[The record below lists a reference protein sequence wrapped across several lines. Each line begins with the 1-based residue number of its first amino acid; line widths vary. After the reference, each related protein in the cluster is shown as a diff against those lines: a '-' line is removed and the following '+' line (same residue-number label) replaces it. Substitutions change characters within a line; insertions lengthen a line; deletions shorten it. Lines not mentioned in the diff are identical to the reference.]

1 MTHPIGIADRL
12 RIERATWA
20 IDYRLQDLP
29 RRTRIAKRREL
40 RTNLRAAAEDVGA
53 RQAVRQLGDLRR
65 LAADYLDA
73 EYGEVARRPSWTAAA
88 IALLAVDAAM
98 LVLSA
103 VVTSVFRAGSSPLI
117 LTRRDRSTG
126 TGCPTCSATRR
137 SPSPTGRAR
146 PMGSVDAAR
155 LRRDAR
161 CDDPR
166 GPVVAAVPRPA
177 QPPPRSVDGLGA
189 AWSRRSAFA
198 VRCGPG
204 HSASCSLAIA
214 STPCEG

>member
-88 IALLAVDAAM
+88 IALLVVDAAM

-103 VVTSVFRAGSSPLI
+103 VVTSVFRAG
-117 LTRRDRSTG
+117 
-126 TGCPTCSATRR
+126 
-137 SPSPTGRAR
+137 
-146 PMGSVDAAR
+146 
-155 LRRDAR
+155 
-161 CDDPR
+161 
-166 GPVVAAVPRPA
+166 VVAADPHASGPFHWHGLPYLLSDQTFTFTDGASTTDGGAWTPLVYAVMLAATILAGRLWRLFPA
-177 QPPPRSVDGLGA
+177 LR
-189 AWSRRSAFA
+189 SRR
-198 VRCGPG
+198 RE
-204 HSASCSLAIA
+204 ASMV
-214 STPCEG
+214 